1 MPREAGVNNFIEIYE
16 LLTQQGHRAIT
27 DHFAGKGYA
36 VLKEEVVELIIEV
49 LRPILE
55 GYAKLIPDPIGLDR
69 I

>member
-1 MPREAGVNNFIEIYE
+1 M
-16 LLTQQGHRAIT
+16 LTQQGRRAIT
-27 DHFAGKGYA
+27 GHFAGKGYA